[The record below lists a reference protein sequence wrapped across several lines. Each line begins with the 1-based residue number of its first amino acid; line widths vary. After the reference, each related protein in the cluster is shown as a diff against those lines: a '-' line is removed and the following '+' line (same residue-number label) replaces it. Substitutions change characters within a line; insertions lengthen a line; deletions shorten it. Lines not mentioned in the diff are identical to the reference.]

1 MVIFKN
7 FRTLCRLISAFSLIV
22 ATFSCLNI
30 DNSRVY
36 FEKKIDTQLREIK
49 TAAKNYCISIGL
61 DFDSN
66 DPIRTEMYHRCNIE
80 LIKQAKVKDPLQPYQ
95 IYYNRDLSK
104 FIEAENRKLD
114 RATENLN
121 DYRNNILDIVSD
133 HKECIK
139 RGYDNSI
146 FDADKMESY
155 YHCRKSLI
163 SSFLVDSKNYQP
175 VQNSYSVKFAI
186 NKKQDQELINQKQF
200 AKSYP
205 LCSKLRYQSNE
216 AKKCKLDF
224 DKNNNCKQNNR
235 KKSIILKMKM
245 NKECQEKLYSK
256 LPDSLLIKDKDSSE
270 KYNKKNY
277 LTDLYL
283 NPSLYDFLKNEKTK
297 ASFEA
302 KKEKD
307 EENVKK
313 EEDLINNKNTQIYNK
328 KELVSLRRQY
338 IIGCTSLIDDKITS
352 YIERFDRT
360 CDSEIIKWK
369 NKK

>member
-7 FRTLCRLISAFSLIV
+7 FSTFCKLTSIFSLLII
-22 ATFSCLNI
+22 TFSCLNLN
-30 DNSRVY
+30 DSRVY
-36 FEKKIDTQLREIK
+36 FERKIDAQLREIK
-49 TAAKNYCISIGL
+49 AAAKNYCISIGL

-80 LIKQAKVKDPLQPYQ
+80 LIKQAKIKDPLQPYQ

-104 FIEAENRKLD
+104 FIEAENSKLD

-121 DYRNNILDIVSD
+121 YYRNNILDISD

-155 YHCRKSLI
+155 YNCRKSLVSSLLLDNKNSI
-163 SSFLVDSKNYQP
+163 SI
-175 VQNSYSVKFAI
+175 QNSYSVAFAI
-186 NKKQDQELINQKQF
+186 NKKQDQEIKNQKQF

-205 LCSKLRYQSNE
+205 VCSKLRYQSDE

-224 DKNNNCKQNNR
+224 DNNNICKQNNR
-235 KKSIILKMKM
+235 KKSIILKMRM
-245 NKECQEKLYSK
+245 NKGCQERLYSK
-256 LPDSLLIKDKDSSE
+256 LPDSLLIKDKNYNE
-270 KYNKKNY
+270 KYNRKNY

-283 NPSLYDFLKNEKTK
+283 NPSLHDFLKNEKTK

-302 KKEKD
+302 KKEKGEK
-307 EENVKK
+307 EEAKK
-313 EEDLINNKNTQIYNK
+313 EENLINNKNTQIYDK

-338 IIGCTSLIDDKITS
+338 IIGCTSVIDDKIES
-352 YIERFDRT
+352 YIERFDRI
-360 CDSEIIKWK
+360 CDSEILKWK